1 MRNIK
6 ANIALGGEG
15 SGKTVIRDNLIEHG
29 KQEGIFV
36 VEGEEELSIIEN
48 EISENN
54 DGIVLLHSDGL
65 IQENK
70 I

>member
-1 MRNIK
+1 M
-6 ANIALGGEG
+6 
-15 SGKTVIRDNLIEHG
+15 IRDNLIEHG

-65 IQENK
+65 I
-70 I
+70 